1 MIKRKRMIK
10 LLMAMGCDRNDAV
23 RAADMCDGNNSHIR
37 VLLRL
42 IRSCCDMMYG
52 EEVSGVICGILF
64 GEQAG
69 VWGYLW
75 DGINIGADDFCSYG
89 EPKEGAE

>member
-1 MIKRKRMIK
+1 MKRKRMIK

-37 VLLRL
+37 TLLRL

-52 EEVSGVICGILF
+52 EEVSG
-64 GEQAG
+64 
-69 VWGYLW
+69 GYLRHTFW
-75 DGINIGADDFCSYG
+75 RADRPCS
-89 EPKEGAE
+89 

>member
-1 MIKRKRMIK
+1 MMKRKRMIK

-37 VLLRL
+37 ALLRL

-52 EEVSGVICGILF
+52 EEVSGGICGILF
-64 GEQAG
+64 GE
-69 VWGYLW
+69 
-75 DGINIGADDFCSYG
+75 
-89 EPKEGAE
+89 PKEGDHA

>member
-1 MIKRKRMIK
+1 MKRKRMIK

-42 IRSCCDMMYG
+42 FLDFRKAVREAMIQEALYG
-52 EEVSGVICGILF
+52 SG
-64 GEQAG
+64 
-69 VWGYLW
+69 
-75 DGINIGADDFCSYG
+75 DG
-89 EPKEGAE
+89 EPVGLAADAHRA

>member
-1 MIKRKRMIK
+1 MKRKRMVK

-37 VLLRL
+37 ALLRL

-69 VWGYLW
+69 VWCYLW
-75 DGINIGADDFCSYG
+75 DEINIGADDFCSYG